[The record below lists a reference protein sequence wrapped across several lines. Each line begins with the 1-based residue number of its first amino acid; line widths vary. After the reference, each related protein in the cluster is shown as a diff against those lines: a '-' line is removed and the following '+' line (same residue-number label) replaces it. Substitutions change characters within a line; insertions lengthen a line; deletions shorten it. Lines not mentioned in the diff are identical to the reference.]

1 MNKRFDRYFGK
12 NIGRKIYVIS
22 IGLVAFGLIFGAVY
36 WWGYGIPVAII
47 GVVGFLVS
55 SGIQVSDKDID
66 EHIANSVEQYRKNID
81 ARIIGKETLDVRNF
95 SFFHGFIRDDA
106 DTRFVAGRDGSVRT
120 SKYYI
125 TAMSVEKNDCKIFT
139 SVFDLLKNETVSE
152 LVISIKGAVKTVLST
167 ESTDF
172 PRGNRKCTLITEK
185 NGETEEFIFYLPNDA
200 LADKLLE
207 KINNQAF
214 I

>member
-36 WWGYGIPVAII
+36 WWGYGIPIAII
-47 GVVGFLVS
+47 GVIGFLVS

-66 EHIANSVEQYRKNID
+66 EHILESVEKYKKNID
-81 ARIIGKETLDVRNF
+81 GRTLGKETLDVRNF
-95 SFFHGFIRDDA
+95 SFFYGFIRDDA
-106 DTRFVAGRDGSVRT
+106 ATRFVAGRDGSVRT

-125 TAMSVEKNDCKIFT
+125 TAMSVEKNDCKVFT
-139 SVFDLLKNETVSE
+139 SIFDLLRDETVSE
-152 LVISIKGAVKTVLST
+152 QTFSIKGAVNTKLST
-167 ESTDF
+167 ESIDF

-185 NGETEEFIFYLPNDA
+185 DGSTEEFIFYLPNDA

-207 KINNQAF
+207 KIKN
-214 I
+214 